1 MSSNITLNN
10 YTDDGEDI
18 DEFIINRYVPNSA
31 NSATSTN
38 ACETTDDADNICSV
52 CYEENVD
59 VKAICKGC
67 KKNICSNCFAGCLK
81 LNLKLDDKA
90 DKGIR
95 IIYKCV
101 FCRYYN
107 PMKEEQP
114 CDVYRYLIKKL
125 HINEHKYIRLFNELL
140 VERRDEEIERD
151 ELRKELDR
159 YKTNLNKL
167 DKYCRET
174 HNKTIRKEKIIS
186 IIDAYKN

>member
-67 KKNICSNCFAGCLK
+67 KKNIWS
-81 LNLKLDDKA
+81 
-90 DKGIR
+90 GIYS
-95 IIYKCV
+95 I
-101 FCRYYN
+101 
-107 PMKEEQP
+107 Q
-114 CDVYRYLIKKL
+114 DSDSQ
-125 HINEHKYIRLFNELL
+125 LL
-140 VERRDEEIERD
+140 
-151 ELRKELDR
+151 
-159 YKTNLNKL
+159 Y
-167 DKYCRET
+167 
-174 HNKTIRKEKIIS
+174 
-186 IIDAYKN
+186 

>member
-1 MSSNITLNN
+1 MSSNITLNDD
-10 YTDDGEDI
+10 TDDGENI
-18 DEFIINRYVPNSA
+18 EGFIINRYAPTP
-31 NSATSTN
+31 ATPATPVN
-38 ACETTDDADNICSV
+38 TCETESDADNICSV

-114 CDVYRYLIKKL
+114 CDVYRYLIKRL
-125 HINEHKYIRLFNELL
+125 HINEKKYINLVNEIQG
-140 VERRDEEIERD
+140 ERRDEEIERD
-151 ELRKELDR
+151 ELRKELNK
-159 YKTNLNKL
+159 YKINQNKL

-186 IIDAYKN
+186 IIDAYKM